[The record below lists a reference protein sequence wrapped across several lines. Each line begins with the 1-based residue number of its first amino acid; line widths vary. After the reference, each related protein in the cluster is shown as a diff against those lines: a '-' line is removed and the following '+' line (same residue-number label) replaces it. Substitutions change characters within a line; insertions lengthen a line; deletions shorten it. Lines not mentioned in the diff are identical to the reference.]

1 VEKFRRTLSK
11 FERAVKKF
19 EEATNFLKD
28 FNLSEELIIEITTK
42 RFEYTFESMWKV
54 VKEFLRIRGLEC
66 NSPRSCFR
74 ELLKEGVVPLEFE
87 EILFRMI
94 VLRNFLVHVYD
105 ENQAKEIYKEIVR
118 EEFLKTFRTVLEEL
132 KKE

>member
-1 VEKFRRTLSK
+1 
-11 FERAVKKF
+11 
-19 EEATNFLKD
+19 
-28 FNLSEELIIEITTK
+28 
-42 RFEYTFESMWKV
+42 

-94 VLRNFLVHVYD
+94 VLRNLLVHVYD

-132 KKE
+132 KKG

>member
-28 FNLSEELIIEITTK
+28 FNFSEELIIEITTK

-94 VLRNFLVHVYD
+94 VLRNLLVHVYD

-132 KKE
+132 KKG

>member
-94 VLRNFLVHVYD
+94 VLRNLLVHVYD